1 MKRVPFVIILSMLLA
16 ALSLSAYAADT
27 TANAHSPAAT
37 TAAPATDSIT
47 PGTTITKANWQQF
60 KQFMSD
66 GMVALFEG
74 KYFWKMPAGVEIEVG
89 PTVNHPLPKDYVAAT
104 EKYASQVRIKELPTG
119 GLSLENYRGGI
130 PFPNAAEP
138 HKGWKLLAN
147 MWYRYIPYLVVDTSG
162 TGCSLDST
170 GSADCQ
176 VYIGVKRQL
185 AYNTDTDAPAE
196 PAGPDAR
203 YFTEWFMTLEPE
215 QDRYLTYLT
224 VNYADPEKPEA
235 AYVFLPSLR
244 RSQPISNAARCS
256 ESGGLDQTYEDF
268 HNGLDTNL
276 TEMNVENIGHRKM
289 IALVDVTP
297 PTAPFPGDTL
307 MPLAF
312 PTPKWGKWQVRDVDV
327 LGLTKIPSKAGSYCY
342 GKRVIYTD
350 SAYGFPLWEDMW
362 DTKNQPWKFA
372 ALFPL
377 AVDVPGVGVVDTAAL
392 DVEVWWDIQR
402 NHATFVSEP
411 AQGHAY
417 YINGQA
423 PKEYHDDNRYA
434 TPAGLNLI
442 MR

>member
-1 MKRVPFVIILSMLLA
+1 MRRVPFVIILSMLLV
-16 ALSLSAYAADT
+16 ALSLSAYAADI
-27 TANAHSPAAT
+27 TANPPSPAAT

-104 EKYASQVRIKELPTG
+104 EKYASQVRIKALPTG

-185 AYNTDTDAPAE
+185 AYNTDTDAPVE

-327 LGLTKIPSKAGSYCY
+327 LGLTKIASKAGSYCY

-350 SAYGFPLWEDMW
+350 STYSFPLWEDMW

>member
-1 MKRVPFVIILSMLLA
+1 MNRTPFAIVLTVSLV
-16 ALSLSAYAADT
+16 ALSLSAKAADT
-27 TANAHSPAAT
+27 SANPSSPTAS
-37 TAAPATDSIT
+37 AAPATTAIA
-47 PGTTITKANWQQF
+47 PGTTITMANWQQY
-60 KQFMSD
+60 KQFMAD
-66 GMVALFEG
+66 GMVAIFEG
-74 KYFWKMPAGVEIEVG
+74 KYFWKMPDGVSIEVG
-89 PTVNHPLPKDYVAAT
+89 PTGNHPLPKTYLTAT
-104 EKYASQVRIKELPTG
+104 EKYSSQVRIKELPTG
-119 GLSLENYRGGI
+119 GLSLENYHGGI

-147 MWYRYIPYLVVDTSG
+147 MWYRYIPYLVVDTYG
-162 TGCSLDST
+162 TGCAIDST
-170 GSADCQ
+170 GSANCQ
-176 VYIGVKRQL
+176 VYVGVKRQL

-215 QDRYLTYLT
+215 QDRYTTYLT
-224 VNYADPEKPEA
+224 VNYADPERPEA

-244 RSQPISNAARCS
+244 RYQPVSNAARCS

-276 TEMNVENIGHRKM
+276 TEIEAEDMGHRKM
-289 IALVDVTP
+289 IALLDVTP
-297 PTAPFPGDTL
+297 PTAPFPGDLL
-307 MPLAF
+307 MPLTF

-327 LGLTKIPSKAGSYCY
+327 LGLTRIPSKAASYCY
-342 GKRVIYTD
+342 GERVIYAD
-350 SAYGFPLWEDMW
+350 SNSGFPLWEDMW
-362 DTKNQPWKFA
+362 DTKHQPWKFA
-372 ALFPL
+372 ALFPV
-377 AVDVPGVGVVDTAAL
+377 AADVPGVGVVDTAAL

-402 NHATFVSEP
+402 NHATLVSEP
-411 AQGHAY
+411 AQGHPY